1 MSDSARFPEGFL
13 WGAATSAYQIDGSP
27 LADGAGPNI
36 WHRFTRVKGA
46 IRNGDTGDMACDHY
60 RRWAED
66 VALMSELGLRAYR
79 FSIAWARVLPEGR
92 GAVNTKGLDF
102 YERLVDTLLERGIT
116 PAPTLYHWDL
126 PAALDDRGGW
136 TNPDSPAWF
145 QDYARLVFER
155 LGDRVP
161 MFATFNEP
169 ILISDAGYVLGI
181 HAPGHRSVAEAAA
194 VARHLM
200 LAHGAG
206 VEAFRGTSRGRI
218 GIVLNLEPR
227 FPASA
232 SHEDAEAARR
242 ADVYYNQQYLHA
254 VFTGRWP
261 EGLAE
266 ILGGSYRDL
275 TPAESARVSQPI
287 DWLGVNYYSRRLTS
301 AGPRPPIDA
310 LDAPAQLPSTDLG
323 WEIYPRGLTD
333 ILTMITMI
341 TERYRKIPL
350 YVTENGAAN
359 DDVADP
365 AGEVRDA
372 GRLTYLRD
380 HVRAVRDAMARG
392 VDVRGYFVWSLM
404 DNFEWQQGYSKRF
417 GIVRVD
423 YGTQKRTLKASAR
436 FYRDLILSNG
446 SFRD

>member
-1 MSDSARFPEGFL
+1 MTESAGFPDGFL
-13 WGAATSAYQIDGSP
+13 WGAATSAYQIEGSP

-36 WHRFTRVKGA
+36 WHRFTRLSGA
-46 IRNGDTGDMACDHY
+46 IRNGDTGDLACDHY

-66 VALMSELGLRAYR
+66 VALMSDLGLGAYR

-92 GAVNTKGLDF
+92 GAPNTKGLDF
-102 YERLVDTLLERGIT
+102 YARLVDTLLERGIA

-161 MFATFNEP
+161 MFATLNEP
-169 ILISDAGYVLGI
+169 ILISDAGYVQGI

-194 VARHLM
+194 VARHLV
-200 LAHGAG
+200 LAHGAA
-206 VEAFRGTSRGRI
+206 VEAYRAIARHRI

-227 FPASA
+227 MPAGA
-232 SHEDAEAARR
+232 SGDDAEAARR

-261 EGLAE
+261 DGLADV
-266 ILGGSYRDL
+266 LGTAYRDL
-275 TPAESARVSQPI
+275 TPPESARVSQPI
-287 DWLGVNYYSRRLTS
+287 DFLGVNYYSRRLTS
-301 AGPRPPIDA
+301 AGRRPPIDA
-310 LDAPAQLPSTDLG
+310 LDAPPQLPATDLG
-323 WEIYPRGLTD
+323 WEIYPEGLTG
-333 ILTMITMI
+333 ILSMV
-341 TERYRKIPL
+341 TERYGKIPL

-359 DDVADP
+359 EDAANRD
-365 AGEVRDA
+365 GEVDDA
-372 GRLTYLRD
+372 GRLAYLRD
-380 HVRAVRDAMARG
+380 HVRAARVAIERG
-392 VDVRGYFVWSLM
+392 ADLRGYFVWSLL

-423 YGTQKRTLKASAR
+423 YTTQKRTLKASAR
-436 FYRDLILSNG
+436 FYRDLIAVNG
-446 SFRD
+446 RI

>member
-13 WGAATSAYQIDGSP
+13 WGAATSAYQIEGSP

-46 IRNGDTGDMACDHY
+46 IRDGDTGDVACDHY
-60 RRWAED
+60 RRWADD
-66 VALMSELGLRAYR
+66 VALMRTLGLGAYR
-79 FSIAWARVLPEGR
+79 FSIAWARVFPEGR

-102 YERLVDTLLERGIT
+102 YARLIDALLEAGIV

-136 TNPDSPAWF
+136 TNPDSPSWF

-200 LAHGAG
+200 LAHGAA

-227 FPASA
+227 VPAS
-232 SHEDAEAARR
+232 SSREDAEATRK

-261 EGLAE
+261 EGLAD
-266 ILGGSYRDL
+266 ILGDAFREL
-275 TPAESARVSQPI
+275 TPSESARVSQPI

-301 AGPRPPIDA
+301 AARRPPIDA
-310 LDAPAQLPSTDLG
+310 LDAPPQLAATDLG
-323 WEIYPRGLTD
+323 WEIYPQGLADT
-333 ILTMITMI
+333 LVMV
-341 TERYRKIPL
+341 TERYGKVPL
-350 YVTENGAAN
+350 YVTENGAAY
-359 DDVADP
+359 DDADPGP
-365 AGEVRDA
+365 AGEVDDP
-372 GRLTYLRD
+372 GRVSYLRE
-380 HVRAVRDAMARG
+380 HVRAARAAINRG
-392 VDVRGYFVWSLM
+392 ADLRGYFAWSLM

-423 YGTQKRTLKASAR
+423 YTTQTRTLKRSAR
-436 FYRDLILSNG
+436 VYRDIMFSNG
-446 SFRD
+446 VVRG